1 MRVLPL
7 SFQLL
12 KKELSTAISSLHI
25 GQAYLLES
33 MRRRRITFHYA
44 ILFAFPMMNVVG
56 ISLYLAMVSVL
67 NISLAILKT
76 SNSRSTRMKKKPDY
90 SHVEADALEA
100 LRGYHYTSG

>member
-1 MRVLPL
+1 
-7 SFQLL
+7 
-12 KKELSTAISSLHI
+12 
-25 GQAYLLES
+25 

-67 NISLAILKT
+67 NISLAIL
-76 SNSRSTRMKKKPDY
+76 NEQQQIDEDEEEPDY